1 MLKMLNLKI
10 SHVCLYVQFIKH
22 TYPKCTPNIGA
33 CTCKHTC
40 NVTRTGRRLNSPGIR
55 SKSKLEFKSAS
66 QGYDTQD
73 VVLSSS
79 RAESPFKY
87 EQYKQLAYIQVHVY
101 NNKYFNLRILYHAMV
116 YIYIYM

>member
-79 RAESPFKY
+79 RAESP
-87 EQYKQLAYIQVHVY
+87 YKRDLSSM
-101 NNKYFNLRILYHAMV
+101 NNTNS
-116 YIYIYM
+116 